1 MPHVRERQPFP
12 DEPTNPDAERDGRGG
27 RDRGRRQARQG
38 QERTTREPDE
48 A

>member
-12 DEPTNPDAERDGRGG
+12 DEPTNRDADTTDDAAATADTDPPAKDKDGDG
-27 RDRGRRQARQG
+27 
-38 QERTTREPDE
+38 EPDE

>member
-12 DEPTNPDAERDGRGG
+12 DEPTNPDADTTDDTAATADADPPGKDKDGDG
-27 RDRGRRQARQG
+27 
-38 QERTTREPDE
+38 EPDE

>member
-12 DEPTNPDAERDGRGG
+12 DEPTNPDAEATDEAAATDDTKKPGKDKDGDG
-27 RDRGRRQARQG
+27 
-38 QERTTREPDE
+38 EPDE

>member
-12 DEPTNPDAERDGRGG
+12 DEPTNPDAEAKDDAAATADTDKPGN
-27 RDRGRRQARQG
+27 DKKEDA
-38 QERTTREPDE
+38 EPDE

>member
-12 DEPTNPDAERDGRGG
+12 DEPTNPDAETADEPAATVDADKPGKDKDDDG
-27 RDRGRRQARQG
+27 
-38 QERTTREPDE
+38 EPDE

>member
-12 DEPTNPDAERDGRGG
+12 DEPTNPDVDTTDDAAATADTDKPGKDKDGDG
-27 RDRGRRQARQG
+27 
-38 QERTTREPDE
+38 EPDE

>member
-12 DEPTNPDAERDGRGG
+12 DEPTSTDAEATDEPAATADDKPGN
-27 RDRGRRQARQG
+27 DKKDDA
-38 QERTTREPDE
+38 EPDE

>member
-12 DEPTNPDAERDGRGG
+12 DEPTNPDADAADEPAATADDKPGN
-27 RDRGRRQARQG
+27 DKKDDA
-38 QERTTREPDE
+38 EPDE